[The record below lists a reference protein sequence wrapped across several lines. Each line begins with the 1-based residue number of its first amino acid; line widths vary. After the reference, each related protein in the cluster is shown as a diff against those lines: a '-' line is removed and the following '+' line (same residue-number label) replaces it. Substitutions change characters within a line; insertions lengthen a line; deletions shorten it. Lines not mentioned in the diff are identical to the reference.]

1 MIGCSAIGFLDG
13 VDVEGQTDC
22 SEGNA
27 PLALLLV
34 AMAAAATT
42 NGHSEG
48 DVAARQT
55 AGGIVLIAKLWVD
68 DELDGGS
75 HPRRMPLHPRRLC
88 TPSNLRVVSRWWWCL
103 VMDCLTMAR
112 GLIGSVF
119 GLDDAA
125 VRMAFDGYSWSDH
138 LVGDGERADG
148 SRRN

>member
-1 MIGCSAIGFLDG
+1 MVATQLGCWMVLTWRGKRTVPKG
-13 VDVEGQTDC
+13 MH
-22 SEGNA
+22 

-42 NGHSEG
+42 NGRSEG

-75 HPRRMPLHPRRLC
+75 HPRRMPLHPRRIC
-88 TPSNLRVVSRWWWCL
+88 MPSNLRVVSRWWWCL

-112 GLIGSVF
+112 GLVGSVF

-125 VRMAFDGYSWSDH
+125 VRMAFDGSSWSDR
-138 LVGDGERADG
+138 LVGDGEHADG